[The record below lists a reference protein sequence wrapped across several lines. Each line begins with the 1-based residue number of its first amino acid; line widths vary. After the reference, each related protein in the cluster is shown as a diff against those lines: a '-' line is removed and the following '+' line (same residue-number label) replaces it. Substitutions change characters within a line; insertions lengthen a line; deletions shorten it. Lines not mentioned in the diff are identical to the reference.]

1 LAGSYRWIPLDVDE
15 KIAVPDVRYSH
26 LVVRFNGETGVD
38 ETADAEPTL
47 RKKCEKNHK
56 AAKRA
61 ALAGEKPFQFLQR
74 CRRVLAALFL
84 QAKEL
89 EWHSILAR
97 RCESD
102 LPE

>member
-1 LAGSYRWIPLDVDE
+1 
-15 KIAVPDVRYSH
+15 
-26 LVVRFNGETGVD
+26 VRFNGETGVD
-38 ETADAEPTL
+38 ERANAEPTL

-56 AAKRA
+56 TVKRA
-61 ALAGEKPFQFLQR
+61 AVAGETPFQFLQR
-74 CRRVLAALFL
+74 CRRVLAALLL

-89 EWHSILAR
+89 AWHSILAR